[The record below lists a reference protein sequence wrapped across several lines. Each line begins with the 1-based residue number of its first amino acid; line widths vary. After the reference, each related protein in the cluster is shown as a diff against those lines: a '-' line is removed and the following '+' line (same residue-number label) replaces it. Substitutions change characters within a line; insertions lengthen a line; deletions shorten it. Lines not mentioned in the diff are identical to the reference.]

1 MINKTVNIDDV
12 CKYGYYDEA
21 GQKVLVLD
29 EEKLK
34 KLLDVK
40 EIRLE

>member
-1 MINKTVNIDDV
+1 MINKRINIDDV

-21 GQKVLVLD
+21 GHKVLVLD

-40 EIRLE
+40 ELRLE

>member
-1 MINKTVNIDDV
+1 MINKTINIDDV
-12 CKYGYYDEA
+12 YRYGYYDEV

>member
-1 MINKTVNIDDV
+1 MINKTINVDDV
-12 CKYGYYDEA
+12 CRYGYYDEL
-21 GQKVLVLD
+21 GKKVLVLD

-34 KLLDVK
+34 QLLDVK